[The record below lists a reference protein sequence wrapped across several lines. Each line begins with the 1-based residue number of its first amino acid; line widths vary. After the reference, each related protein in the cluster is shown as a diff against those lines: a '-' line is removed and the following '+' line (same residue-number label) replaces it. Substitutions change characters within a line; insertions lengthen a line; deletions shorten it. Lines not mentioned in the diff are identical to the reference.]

1 MSLSCSRSTLQYSR
15 QLCSHDLPTN
25 SNTNRSKTKGLT
37 IPTGYTLSPPP
48 APISFPA
55 VLSNQDP
62 NYIRYHVPWRPGIK
76 NVALTNA
83 TFALPRTAP
92 SDKGVREQ
100 WLCPTLPAEKWTT
113 PMLGLVIDHCVPPPE
128 NFFPNSPHTAQ
139 ATADRSV
146 MWARDGMPEQHPE
159 WAAPRFYPTINIGV
173 EVKKN
178 LPAEGVKWLFTRFRM
193 KGLRD
198 GRFDLGCEV
207 WDEGGELVAV
217 SQQVWMVVE
226 VDVKAMKKRGPSGKL

>member
-1 MSLSCSRSTLQYSR
+1 
-15 QLCSHDLPTN
+15 
-25 SNTNRSKTKGLT
+25 
-37 IPTGYTLSPPP
+37 
-48 APISFPA
+48 
-55 VLSNQDP
+55 
-62 NYIRYHVPWRPGIK
+62 
-76 NVALTNA
+76 
-83 TFALPRTAP
+83 
-92 SDKGVREQ
+92 
-100 WLCPTLPAEKWTT
+100 
-113 PMLGLVIDHCVPPPE
+113 
-128 NFFPNSPHTAQ
+128 
-139 ATADRSV
+139 
-146 MWARDGMPEQHPE
+146 MPEQHPE
-159 WAAPRFYPTINIGV
+159 WAAPRFYPTINLGV